1 MTEVVSL
8 RGENSERSAL
18 DSALP
23 RFVRSNNNFDDNSD
37 DTSNNNSDNSDDN
50 SNDNSERSALDLA
63 LP

>member
-1 MTEVVSL
+1 MTEVGSL

-50 SNDNSERSALDLA
+50 SERSALDLA